1 MVNGRFGAIVPLL
14 QRADP
19 TKAVVAAA
27 CFTISLAATAAA
39 WRAAFGTAGARL
51 GRVDAFSRYG
61 AGSLVN
67 TFMPARLGD
76 GVRLALFT
84 RTLPRAKWRVLAAGS
99 SVAAVSAAALP
110 GRLILLGALVGLGFI
125 SLWPLIALG
134 ALLAGV
140 LVVVI
145 VLQRRVP
152 MILPAALRD
161 SIASLTHS
169 PALALRLVGWM
180 TIEAAARV
188 CAAGAVA
195 VALGVG
201 HPLTTAL
208 LITAAV
214 DLASV
219 VPVTPGNVGITSG
232 AIALA
237 LDSRGTSLSMAI
249 ATGVA
254 YHAVQ
259 TVVGISVGF
268 TSVAR
273 LAVSARR
280 CSPALRVRA
289 ATAATG
295 LLP

>member
-110 GRLILLGALVGLGFI
+110 GRLILLI
-125 SLWPLIALG
+125 PLWPLIALG

-180 TIEAAARV
+180 TIEAGARV

-237 LDSRGTSLSMAI
+237 LHSRGTSLSMAI

-289 ATAATG
+289 AAAATG